1 MLNYKA
7 YNNMKKIFR
16 NLMMLLCALTALVSC
31 DESGDKIY
39 LDGFKAS
46 DLMASASDVKLSVD
60 NSKDVV
66 LSLAWQNP
74 TLLSSDETKPGG
86 SGVLKT
92 YLQASASVDFASV
105 KEYTV
110 TDLSKAFTGAD
121 LNAAAKDLG
130 LSPDVSSPLYF
141 RIKSQMG
148 SNLDAAYSNVCQ
160 VKVTPYLIDMSY
172 INILNK
178 DKDMDSPLT
187 YLYSPNSD
195 GVYSGYMNVSSWLNC
210 WAMENDGTFW
220 GNIQTGD
227 KPYAVLDNDQSAC
240 NIWFPEPAGIYYTVL
255 DTKSEEKLFH
265 ATLIKSMKV
274 NGEEMKY
281 DGPNYAWVG
290 VVTTTADNTPISIV
304 ADGAEYNKSTGDK
317 GTPIA
322 KTLNYTLADGKMTD
336 SENAGSV
343 NIPTA
348 GTYTVTVK
356 VGEHSQLEYTIVSG
370 DQTTPEPEASNTLC
384 MFSKDGNTLLAV
396 MNKVSDG
403 VYTCKYKPS
412 SWEKFRFIFVGEN
425 KDDKQTW
432 YGADGEQFKLTSAD
446 GAWDIW
452 FGDENG
458 ATEFTVTADLNT
470 MTWEYK

>member
-1 MLNYKA
+1 
-7 YNNMKKIFR
+7 MKKIFR

-31 DESGDKIY
+31 DESSDKIY

-74 TLLSSDETKPGG
+74 TLLSSDETKPAG

-92 YLQASASVDFASV
+92 YLQVSASENFTSE

-148 SNLDAAYSNVCQ
+148 ANLDAAYSNVCQ

-172 INILNK
+172 INILNEKK
-178 DKDMDSPLT
+178 DQVLT
-187 YLYSPNSD
+187 KLYSPNSD
-195 GVYSGYMNVSSWLNC
+195 GVYSGYMNASSWFHI
-210 WAMENDGTFW
+210 WGKENDGTIW
-220 GNIQTGD
+220 GNVGQ
-227 KPYAVLDNDQSAC
+227 DNHVYEMDNTESAW
-240 NIWFPEPAGIYYTVL
+240 NIWFPGQTGIYYTVL
-255 DTKSEEKLFH
+255 DTKAKELKP
-265 ATLIKSMKV
+265 TYIKAMQL
-274 NGEEMKY
+274 NGEDMTY
-281 DGPNYAWVG
+281 DAPNYAWTKVI
-290 VVTTTADNTPISIV
+290 TTTADNTPISIV
-304 ADGAEYNKSTGDK
+304 ATGAEYSKATGTED
-317 GTPIA
+317 A
-322 KTLNYTLADGKMTD
+322 AAVVKTMNYTLADGKMTD
-336 SENAGSV
+336 AATAGSV
-343 NIPTA
+343 IIPSA
-348 GTYTVTVK
+348 GTYTITVK
-356 VGEHSQLEYTIVSG
+356 VGEHSQLEYTIVEG

-384 MFSKDGNTLLAV
+384 MFSTDGNTLLSV

-403 VYTCKYKPS
+403 VYTCKYKPTS
-412 SWEKFRFIFVGEN
+412 YENFRFIFVGEN
-425 KDDKQTW
+425 KDDKKTW
-432 YGADGEQFKLTSAD
+432 YGADGEQFKLTSGD
-446 GAWDIW
+446 GAWNIW

-458 ATEFTVTADLNT
+458 ETEFKVTADFNT
-470 MTWEYK
+470 MTWKYE

>member
-1 MLNYKA
+1 
-7 YNNMKKIFR
+7 MKKIFR

-74 TLLSSDETKPGG
+74 TLFSSDETKPAG

-92 YLQASASVDFASV
+92 YLQASASEDFASV

-148 SNLDAAYSNVCQ
+148 ANLDAAYSNVCQ

-172 INILNK
+172 INILNEKK
-178 DKDMDSPLT
+178 DQVLT
-187 YLYSPNSD
+187 KLYSPHSD
-195 GVYSGYMNVSSWLNC
+195 GVYSGYMNASSWFHI
-210 WAMENDGTFW
+210 WGKENDGTIW
-220 GNIQTGD
+220 GNVGQDGHV
-227 KPYAVLDNDQSAC
+227 YEMDNTESAW
-240 NIWFPEPAGIYYTVL
+240 NFWFPGQTGIYYTVV
-255 DTKSEEKLFH
+255 DTKAKEFKP
-265 ATLIKSMKV
+265 TYIKAMQL
-274 NGEEMKY
+274 NGEEMTY
-281 DGPNYAWVG
+281 DAPTYAWVK
-290 VVTTTADNTPISIV
+290 VITTTADNTPINIV
-304 ADGAEYNKSTGDK
+304 ATGAEYSKATATDD
-317 GTPIA
+317 A
-322 KTLNYTLADGKMTD
+322 AAVVKTMNYTLADGKMTD
-336 SENAGSV
+336 AATAGSV
-343 NIPTA
+343 NIAKA
-348 GTYTVTVK
+348 GTYTITVK
-356 VGEHSQLEYTIVSG
+356 VGENSDLTYSIESG
-370 DQTTPEPEASNTLC
+370 NQTAPEPEASNTLC
-384 MFSKDGNTLLAV
+384 MFSKDGNNLLAV

-412 SWEKFRFIFVGEN
+412 AWENFRFIFVGEN

-432 YGADGEQFKLTSAD
+432 YGSDPSDLFKLSTASD
-446 GAWDIW
+446 CWDIW
-452 FGDENG
+452 FKDDVTGGEV
-458 ATEFTVTADLNT
+458 TVTADLNT
-470 MTWEYK
+470 MTWKYE

>member
-1 MLNYKA
+1 
-7 YNNMKKIFR
+7 MKKIFR

-74 TLLSSDETKPGG
+74 TLLSSDETKPAG

-92 YLQASASVDFASV
+92 YLQVSASENFTSE

-130 LSPDVSSPLYF
+130 LTAGQSSPLYF

-148 SNLDAAYSNVCQ
+148 ANLDAAYSNVCQ

-172 INILNK
+172 INILNEKK
-178 DKDMDSPLT
+178 DQVLT
-187 YLYSPNSD
+187 KLYSPNSD
-195 GVYSGYMNVSSWLNC
+195 GVYSGYMNASSWFHI
-210 WAMENDGTFW
+210 WGKENDGTIW
-220 GNIQTGD
+220 GNVGQ
-227 KPYAVLDNDQSAC
+227 DNHVYEMDNTESAW
-240 NIWFPEPAGIYYTVL
+240 NIWFPGQTGIYYTVV
-255 DTKSEEKLFH
+255 DTKAKEFKP
-265 ATLIKSMKV
+265 TYIKAMQL
-274 NGEEMKY
+274 NGEEMTY
-281 DGPNYAWVG
+281 DAPTYAWVK
-290 VVTTTADNTPISIV
+290 VITTTADNTPINIV
-304 ADGAEYNKSTGDK
+304 ATGAEYSKATATDD
-317 GTPIA
+317 A
-322 KTLNYTLADGKMTD
+322 AAVVKTMNYTLADGKMTD
-336 SENAGSV
+336 AATAGSV
-343 NIPTA
+343 NIAKA
-348 GTYTVTVK
+348 GTYTITVK
-356 VGEHSQLEYTIVSG
+356 VGENSDLTYSIESG
-370 DQTTPEPEASNTLC
+370 NQTAPEPEASNTLC
-384 MFSKDGNTLLAV
+384 MFSKDGNNLLAV

-412 SWEKFRFIFVGEN
+412 AWENFRFIFVGEN

-432 YGADGEQFKLTSAD
+432 YGSDPSDLFKLSTVSD
-446 GAWDIW
+446 CWDIW
-452 FGDENG
+452 FKDDVTGGEV
-458 ATEFTVTADLNT
+458 TVTADINA
-470 MTWEYK
+470 MTWKYE

>member
-1 MLNYKA
+1 
-7 YNNMKKIFR
+7 MKKIFR

-46 DLMASASDVKLSVD
+46 GLMASASDVKLSVD

-74 TLLSSDETKPGG
+74 TLLSSDETKPAG

-92 YLQASASVDFASV
+92 YLQASASEDFASV
-105 KEYTV
+105 KEYSV

-160 VKVTPYLIDMSY
+160 VNVTPYLIDMSY
-172 INILNK
+172 INILNEK
-178 DKDMDSPLT
+178 KNQVLT
-187 YLYSPNSD
+187 KLYSPNSD
-195 GVYSGYMNVSSWLNC
+195 GVYSGYMNASSWFHI
-210 WAMENDGTFW
+210 WGKENDGTIW
-220 GNIQTGD
+220 GNVGQDGHV
-227 KPYAVLDNDQSAC
+227 YEMDNTESAW
-240 NIWFPEPAGIYYTVL
+240 NIWFPGQTGIYYTVL
-255 DTKSEEKLFH
+255 DTKAKELKP
-265 ATLIKSMKV
+265 TYIKSMQL
-274 NGEEMKY
+274 NGEDMTY
-281 DGPNYAWVG
+281 DAPNYAWTKVI
-290 VVTTTADNTPISIV
+290 TTAADNTPISIV
-304 ADGAEYNKSTGDK
+304 ATGAEYSKDTGTED
-317 GTPIA
+317 A
-322 KTLNYTLADGKMTD
+322 AAVVKTMNYTLADGKMTD
-336 SENAGSV
+336 AATAGSV
-343 NIPTA
+343 NIAKA

-356 VGEHSQLEYTIVSG
+356 VGENSQLEYTIVEG

-384 MFSKDGNTLLAV
+384 MFSTDGNTLLSV

-403 VYTCKYKPS
+403 VYTCKYKPTS
-412 SWEKFRFIFVGEN
+412 YENFRFIFVGEN
-425 KDDKQTW
+425 KDDKKTW
-432 YGADGEQFKLTSAD
+432 YGADGEQFKLTSGD
-446 GAWDIW
+446 GAWNIW

-458 ATEFTVTADLNT
+458 ETEFKVTADLNT
-470 MTWEYK
+470 MTWKYE

>member
-1 MLNYKA
+1 
-7 YNNMKKIFR
+7 MKKIFR

-74 TLLSSDETKPGG
+74 TLFSSDETKPAG

-92 YLQASASVDFASV
+92 YLQASASEDFASV

-148 SNLDAAYSNVCQ
+148 ANLDAAYSNVCQ

-172 INILNK
+172 INILNEKK
-178 DKDMDSPLT
+178 DQVLT
-187 YLYSPNSD
+187 KLYSPNSD
-195 GVYSGYMNVSSWLNC
+195 GVYSGYMNASSWFHI
-210 WAMENDGTFW
+210 WGKENDGTIW
-220 GNIQTGD
+220 GNVGQ
-227 KPYAVLDNDQSAC
+227 DNHVYEMDNTESAW
-240 NIWFPEPAGIYYTVL
+240 NIWFPGQTGIYYTVV
-255 DTKSEEKLFH
+255 DTKAKEFKP
-265 ATLIKSMKV
+265 TYIKAMQL
-274 NGEEMKY
+274 NGEEMTY
-281 DGPNYAWVG
+281 DAPTYAWVK
-290 VVTTTADNTPISIV
+290 VITTTADNTPINIV
-304 ADGAEYNKSTGDK
+304 ATGAEYSKATATDD
-317 GTPIA
+317 A
-322 KTLNYTLADGKMTD
+322 AAVVKTMNYTLADGKMTD
-336 SENAGSV
+336 AATAGSV
-343 NIPTA
+343 NIAKA
-348 GTYTVTVK
+348 GTYTITVK
-356 VGEHSQLEYTIVSG
+356 VGENSDLTYSIESG
-370 DQTTPEPEASNTLC
+370 NQTAPEPEASNTLC
-384 MFSKDGNTLLAV
+384 MFSKDGNNLLAV

-412 SWEKFRFIFVGEN
+412 AWENFRFIFVGEN
-425 KDDKQTW
+425 KDDMPWPRRAAMCRAVRAAAAPNTAAGST
-432 YGADGEQFKLTSAD
+432 GAFGCPPTST
-446 GAWDIW
+446 GASSPRRKTPP
-452 FGDENG
+452 
-458 ATEFTVTADLNT
+458 AAPPSARAPRT
-470 MTWEYK
+470 

>member
-1 MLNYKA
+1 
-7 YNNMKKIFR
+7 MKKIFR

-31 DESGDKIY
+31 DESCDKIY

-74 TLLSSDETKPGG
+74 TLLSSDETKPAG

-92 YLQASASVDFASV
+92 YLQVSASEDFASV

-178 DKDMDSPLT
+178 GKDQVLT

-210 WAMENDGTFW
+210 WGKENDGTFW

-227 KPYAVLDNDQSAC
+227 KPYAVLDNAQSAC

-281 DGPNYAWVG
+281 DGPNYAWVK
-290 VVTTTADNTPISIV
+290 VIETTADNTPISIV

-322 KTLNYTLADGKMTD
+322 KTMNYTLADGKMTD
-336 SENAGSV
+336 AATAGSV
-343 NIPTA
+343 IIPSA
-348 GTYTVTVK
+348 GTYTITVK
-356 VGEHSQLEYTIVSG
+356 VGEHSQLEYTIVEG

-396 MNKVSDG
+396 MSKVSDG
-403 VYTCKYKPS
+403 VYTCKYKPTA
-412 SWEKFRFIFVGEN
+412 WENFRFIFVGEN

-432 YGADGEQFKLTSAD
+432 YGSVPDNLFNLSTAGDC
-446 GAWDIW
+446 WDIW
-452 FGDENG
+452 FKDDVTGGEV
-458 ATEFTVTADLNT
+458 TVTADLNT
-470 MTWEYK
+470 MTWKYE

>member
-1 MLNYKA
+1 
-7 YNNMKKIFR
+7 MKKIFR

-46 DLMASASDVKLSVD
+46 DLMASTS
-60 NSKDVV
+60 DVV
-66 LSLAWQNP
+66 LSIDNTKDIVLSMAWQNP
-74 TLLSSDETKPGG
+74 SLLSSDETKPAGN
-86 SGVLKT
+86 GVLKT
-92 YLQASASVDFASV
+92 YLQASPSESFATV
-105 KEYTV
+105 KEYSV

-121 LNAAAKDLG
+121 LNTLAKDLG
-130 LSPDVSSPLYF
+130 TTPGQSAPLYF

-148 SNLDAAYSNVCQ
+148 ANLDAAYSNVCQ

-178 DKDMDSPLT
+178 GKDQVLT

-210 WAMENDGTFW
+210 WGKENDGTFW

-227 KPYAVLDNDQSAC
+227 KPYAVLDNAQSAC

-281 DGPNYAWVG
+281 DGPNYAWVK
-290 VVTTTADNTPISIV
+290 VIETTADNTPISIV

-322 KTLNYTLADGKMTD
+322 KTMNYTLADGKMTD
-336 SENAGSV
+336 SKNAGSV
-343 NIPTA
+343 IIPSA
-348 GTYTVTVK
+348 GTYTITVK
-356 VGEHSQLEYTIVSG
+356 VGEHSQLEYTIVEG

-396 MNKVSDG
+396 MSKVSDG
-403 VYTCKYKPS
+403 VYTCKYKPTA
-412 SWEKFRFIFVGEN
+412 WENFRFIYVGEN
-425 KDDKQTW
+425 KDDKKTW
-432 YGADGEQFKLTSAD
+432 YGSVPDNLFNLSTAGDC
-446 GAWDIW
+446 WDIW
-452 FGDENG
+452 FKDDVTGGEV
-458 ATEFTVTADLNT
+458 TVTADLNT
-470 MTWEYK
+470 MTWKYE

>member
-1 MLNYKA
+1 
-7 YNNMKKIFR
+7 MKKIFR

-74 TLLSSDETKPGG
+74 TLLSSDETKPAG

-92 YLQASASVDFASV
+92 YLQVSASEDFASV
-105 KEYTV
+105 KEYSV

-141 RIKSQMG
+141 RIKSLMG

-178 DKDMDSPLT
+178 GKDQVLT

-210 WAMENDGTFW
+210 WGKENDGTFW

-227 KPYAVLDNDQSAC
+227 KPYAVLDNAQSAC

-281 DGPNYAWVG
+281 DGPNYAWVK
-290 VVTTTADNTPISIV
+290 VIETTADNTPISIV

-317 GTPIA
+317 GTHIA
-322 KTLNYTLADGKMTD
+322 KTMNYTLADGKMTD
-336 SENAGSV
+336 SESAGSV
-343 NIPTA
+343 NIAKA

-356 VGEHSQLEYTIVSG
+356 VGEHSQLEYTIVEG

-403 VYTCKYKPS
+403 VYTCKYKPTA
-412 SWEKFRFIFVGEN
+412 WENFRFIYVGEN

-432 YGADGEQFKLTSAD
+432 YGSVPDNLFNLSTAGDC
-446 GAWDIW
+446 WDIW
-452 FGDENG
+452 FKDDITGGEV
-458 ATEFTVTADLNT
+458 TVTADLNT
-470 MTWEYK
+470 MTWKYE

>member
-1 MLNYKA
+1 
-7 YNNMKKIFR
+7 MKKIFR

-74 TLLSSDETKPGG
+74 TLLSSDETKPAG

-92 YLQASASVDFASV
+92 YLQASASEDFASV

-172 INILNK
+172 INILDKGK
-178 DKDMDSPLT
+178 DQVLT

-210 WAMENDGTFW
+210 WGKENDGTFW

-227 KPYAVLDNDQSAC
+227 KPYAVLDNAQSAC

-281 DGPNYAWVG
+281 DGPNYAWVK
-290 VVTTTADNTPISIV
+290 VIETTADNTPISIV

-322 KTLNYTLADGKMTD
+322 KTMNYTLADGKMTD
-336 SENAGSV
+336 SKNAGSV
-343 NIPTA
+343 IIPSA
-348 GTYTVTVK
+348 GTYTITVK
-356 VGEHSQLEYTIVSG
+356 VGEHSQLEYTIVEG
-370 DQTTPEPEASNTLC
+370 DQTAPEPEASNTLC

-396 MNKVSDG
+396 MSKVSDG
-403 VYTCKYKPS
+403 VYTCKYKPTA
-412 SWEKFRFIFVGEN
+412 WENFRFIFVGEN

-432 YGADGEQFKLTSAD
+432 YGSVPDNLFNLSTAGDC
-446 GAWDIW
+446 WDIW
-452 FGDENG
+452 FKDDVTGGEV
-458 ATEFTVTADLNT
+458 TVTADLNT
-470 MTWEYK
+470 MTWKYE

>member
-1 MLNYKA
+1 
-7 YNNMKKIFR
+7 MKKIFR

-74 TLLSSDETKPGG
+74 TLFSSDETKPAG

-92 YLQASASVDFASV
+92 YLQASASEDFASV

-148 SNLDAAYSNVCQ
+148 ANLDAAYSNVCQ

-172 INILNK
+172 INILNEKK
-178 DKDMDSPLT
+178 DQVLT
-187 YLYSPNSD
+187 KLYSPNSD
-195 GVYSGYMNVSSWLNC
+195 GVYSGYMNASSWFHI
-210 WAMENDGTFW
+210 WGKENDGTIW
-220 GNIQTGD
+220 GNVGQDGHV
-227 KPYAVLDNDQSAC
+227 YEMDNTESAW
-240 NIWFPEPAGIYYTVL
+240 NFWFPGQTGIYYTVV
-255 DTKSEEKLFH
+255 DTKAKEFKP
-265 ATLIKSMKV
+265 TYIKAMQL
-274 NGEEMKY
+274 NGEEMTY
-281 DGPNYAWVG
+281 DAPTYAWVK
-290 VVTTTADNTPISIV
+290 VITTTADNTPINIV
-304 ADGAEYNKSTGDK
+304 ATGAEYSKATATDD
-317 GTPIA
+317 A
-322 KTLNYTLADGKMTD
+322 AAVVKTMNYTLADGKMTD
-336 SENAGSV
+336 AATAGSV
-343 NIPTA
+343 NIAKA
-348 GTYTVTVK
+348 GTYTITVK
-356 VGEHSQLEYTIVSG
+356 VGENSDLTYSIESG
-370 DQTTPEPEASNTLC
+370 NQTAPEPEASNTLC
-384 MFSKDGNTLLAV
+384 MFSKDGNNLLAV

-412 SWEKFRFIFVGEN
+412 AWENFRFIFVGEN

-432 YGADGEQFKLTSAD
+432 YGSDPSDLFKLSTVSD
-446 GAWDIW
+446 CWDIW
-452 FGDENG
+452 FKDDVTGGEV
-458 ATEFTVTADLNT
+458 TVTADINA
-470 MTWEYK
+470 MTWKYE